1 MISQFYLA
9 SIHPECGGS
18 VSNALRQTLGTRV
31 RLSRVDPLSN
41 VVFEKNNSTPIA
53 LFLDMEGLTDGEAR
67 DILNAA
73 RVEDL
78 PVVMLAADIETISE
92 ELVNEFRVW
101 TCFATRPEG
110 RFRRSIQ
117 SISLDLIN
125 FHLLNEVE
133 NNLRDGF
140 HRTTR

>member
-31 RLSRVDPLSN
+31 RLSRIDPLSN
-41 VVFEKNNSTPIA
+41 VVFEKNNATPIA
-53 LFLDMEGLTDGEAR
+53 LFLDMEGLTEDQAR
-67 DILNAA
+67 EVLTAA
-73 RVEDL
+73 KLESI
-78 PVVMLAADIETISE
+78 PIVMLAADLDTIPAN
-92 ELVNEFRVW
+92 LVDEFRVW
-101 TCFATRPEG
+101 TCLAARPEG

-140 HRTTR
+140 HRSIR